1 MKMIKK
7 IASLLV
13 LVMALVAFVGCAPKD
28 PAAARE
34 KLEKAEY
41 VVIEEKI
48 IVPVGLAALGVK
60 GIDSVMVAT
69 KEGEIVTMV
78 YFKEKANASEY
89 FDKVKEYAKDKDEDC
104 AVKQSGNWIYYGSEQ
119 AMKDFN

>member
-41 VVIEEKI
+41 AVIEEKI

>member
-41 VVIEEKI
+41 VVVEEKVLI
-48 IVPVGLAALGVK
+48 PNVLKGFGVK
-60 GIDSVMVAT
+60 GIDSVMIAT
-69 KEGEIVTMV
+69 KEGEIVTMI

-89 FDKVKEYAKDKDEDC
+89 FDKVEEYAKDKDEDC